1 MVAAAMV
8 LIAGCG
14 PTATSA
20 GQLGWRVVAT
30 VPGRDNV
37 TELFGVTAA
46 GTSAAWAT
54 GISEQRGTSTVVP
67 VLESWSGSA
76 WSRVTLP
83 RAVAAKLGSDPRLG
97 AVAASGPHDVWAFGP
112 RGAWLH
118 GSGSVW
124 TAGMISR
131 SPVDVRSALAFGSD
145 TVWALGGLARAN
157 GRSVPFAAYQGPDG
171 WIRTTVPGQGTIV
184 DASAVS
190 ASDFWATVQTLT
202 PGGRAT
208 SDELAHWQRG
218 RWQTVTGLPAVLRS
232 GSFGAVLAFSDAD
245 VWLGGARK
253 NGMGGTTE
261 TVGHWNGHRWTV
273 TTLRVTAS
281 PARYAIARMVPDGS
295 GGIWALGVREQGTA
309 PEPLSRLWHETGDI
323 WTLPYQPRLT
333 SASTMVIGLAAAGR
347 SVWAVGMVR
356 AANHGTDGLIA
367 LWGR

>member
-1 MVAAAMV
+1 MRPWSIRRSQLAAWAAPMRGPTWPAPALPAAALPAAALPAAALPAAARPAAAMVAAAMV

-145 TVWALGGLARAN
+145 TVWALGGLGGRHLARPGQLGRGARARILERE
-157 GRSVPFAAYQGPDG
+157 GMDG
-171 WIRTTVPGQGTIV
+171 G
-184 DASAVS
+184 
-190 ASDFWATVQTLT
+190 
-202 PGGRAT
+202 
-208 SDELAHWQRG
+208 
-218 RWQTVTGLPAVLRS
+218 
-232 GSFGAVLAFSDAD
+232 
-245 VWLGGARK
+245 
-253 NGMGGTTE
+253 
-261 TVGHWNGHRWTV
+261 
-273 TTLRVTAS
+273 
-281 PARYAIARMVPDGS
+281 
-295 GGIWALGVREQGTA
+295 
-309 PEPLSRLWHETGDI
+309 
-323 WTLPYQPRLT
+323 
-333 SASTMVIGLAAAGR
+333 
-347 SVWAVGMVR
+347 
-356 AANHGTDGLIA
+356 
-367 LWGR
+367 